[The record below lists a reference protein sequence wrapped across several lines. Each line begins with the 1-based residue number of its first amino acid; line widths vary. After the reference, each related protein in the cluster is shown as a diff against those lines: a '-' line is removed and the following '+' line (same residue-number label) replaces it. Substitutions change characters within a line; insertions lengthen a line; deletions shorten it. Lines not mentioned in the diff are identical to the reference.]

1 MNAANLLSA
10 TGWFAGLLVIMIF
23 VTVLFG
29 FILVIALKPVK
40 TDRIAG
46 GPVIEPRKLL
56 EQRETELTIALM
68 DKNTDGAKTEELLEK
83 LRQVRSAKEV
93 IDSLVNEELA
103 AEDADAAADARR
115 AQARKAKPS
124 GTKPAAKRP
133 PVQGAKRP
141 APANPAQGA
150 EKKPAAPAENK
161 TRQAAQPAAK
171 AADAP
176 AEGDNKTSA
185 DNGKN

>member
-93 IDSLVNEELA
+93 IDS
-103 AEDADAAADARR
+103 RR
-115 AQARKAKPS
+115 AQ
-124 GTKPAAKRP
+124 
-133 PVQGAKRP
+133 GAG
-141 APANPAQGA
+141 AQGKA
-150 EKKPAAPAENK
+150 FGRKIRGKASARAGRKTPRPRKSRAGRGEKARGSCGE
-161 TRQAAQPAAK
+161 
-171 AADAP
+171 
-176 AEGDNKTSA
+176 
-185 DNGKN
+185 

>member
-150 EKKPAAPAENK
+150 EKKPAAAKSATAK
-161 TRQAAQPAAK
+161 TTSAKTATAKKPAAK
-171 AADAP
+171 K
-176 AEGDNKTSA
+176 E
-185 DNGKN
+185 